1 VITSG
6 TSPYLLSQQSK
17 NQTPISTL
25 KMLHFVEKA
34 AIGLL
39 LCHFCFQ
46 PFPTIDALAT
56 PGPNG
61 ASSAKHTH
69 DAFETFVAMRTG
81 IDTTT
86 NTDSAEPK
94 PMKPAF
100 WIGIGQ
106 LLSAPSGKPL
116 ATIEGFD
123 VSSAV
128 RINKDT
134 VRQFSRKIFWYR
146 DIHTNEIITEF
157 EGKPVRPIKYDWQ
170 VFDYKRGVA
179 NPMHPSQSEEAHA
192 PIHPSIVSS
201 MGSTS
206 GSVPCMPITP
216 KYAGSHILTYQFPLF
231 IDIQTEK
238 IKYRAWEIYD
248 YTVPLGDSHDG
259 NLPPSICWTRQ
270 GDAAPFC
277 VNGEGVMHITGHRV
291 KTFEDLPLS
300 MRELIEG
307 SDEYSLFKNP
317 PRDMEEVSKL
327 QAEFQEKIKLMR
339 TR

>member
-1 VITSG
+1 
-6 TSPYLLSQQSK
+6 
-17 NQTPISTL
+17 
-25 KMLHFVEKA
+25 MLHFMAKA

-46 PFPTIDALAT
+46 PVPTIDALAM

-69 DAFETFVAMRTG
+69 DTFETFVNMRTG
-81 IDTTT
+81 IDMIT
-86 NTDSAEPK
+86 NTDKTALAEHTEPK
-94 PMKPAF
+94 PVESAF

-106 LLSAPSGKPL
+106 LFSAPSGEPL

-146 DIHTNEIITEF
+146 DIQTNELITEF
-157 EGKPVRPIKYDWQ
+157 QGKPVRPIKYDWQ
-170 VFDYKRGVA
+170 VFDYKRGTA
-179 NPMHPSQSEEAHA
+179 NPIHPLHSEKTT
-192 PIHPSIVSS
+192 IHPSIVSS

-206 GSVPCMPITP
+206 GAVPCMAITP
-216 KYAGSHILTYQFPLF
+216 KYAGSNILTYQFPLF

-238 IKYRAWEIYD
+238 ISYRAWEIYD

-300 MRELIEG
+300 IRELVEG
-307 SDEYSLFKNP
+307 NDEYRLFKNP
-317 PRDMEEVSKL
+317 PGDMQEVSEL
-327 QAEFQEKIKLMR
+327 EAEFQEKIKLMR
-339 TR
+339 SR